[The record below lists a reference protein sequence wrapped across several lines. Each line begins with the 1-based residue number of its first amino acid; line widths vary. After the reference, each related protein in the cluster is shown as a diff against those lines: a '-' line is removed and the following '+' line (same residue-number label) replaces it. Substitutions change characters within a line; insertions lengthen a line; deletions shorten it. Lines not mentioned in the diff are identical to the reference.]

1 MASAVFFLDLK
12 GKVRSRDVASAEG
25 NVLID
30 DRPYLHG
37 ITEGHTYVRS
47 RKVSNTTERS

>member
-1 MASAVFFLDLK
+1 MASAVFFIDLK

-30 DRPYLHG
+30 IDRPYLHG
-37 ITEGHTYVRS
+37 ITEGTYLCPQS
-47 RKVSNTTERS
+47 KSFQYY